1 VEVHV
6 GCLLCED
13 ENLLVYLIRRS
24 RRVKYMI
31 YMCVNGEGYRCVGL
45 QSVYDV
51 LRLQKGTRE
60 MRCP

>member
-1 VEVHV
+1 MLVVYFGFREVSK
-6 GCLLCED
+6 
-13 ENLLVYLIRRS
+13 LLVCLIRRNK
-24 RRVKYMI
+24 RVVCMI

-51 LRLQKGTRE
+51 LRLQKGALE